1 MNSRRFDC
9 RVGALASAF
18 LLSLSFSLCT
28 ARAANAPDAP
38 SVTQGGVKVAL
49 SVTPGKDG
57 GAVARIDLT
66 DAASGNAIRSARP
79 AAWMLRRRS
88 EQVANEQSCED
99 KARTLVGGSIGSR
112 ADVDLNGWR
121 LVTLNQDGTVAFIN
135 PFVGIQNSRLESIVQ
150 LPALGHD
157 WVWMPRTQRLFVT
170 LRDAG
175 SVAVIDTIS
184 RRIVR
189 TVSTGDG
196 SLPTRVVADPGGA
209 RVWVGLDGA
218 AALVALDAGSGTQV
232 ARVAVGRGLHV
243 LAAHAN
249 AASIFATNSESDT
262 VSIVDRNT
270 LAVSN
275 VAVGKTPVALAWSV
289 AAQRLAVLSANG
301 GTLELVDPANSTVT
315 QTMGLAPGAT
325 ELGLFDDGRHAIV
338 ANGRTDQV
346 SVLDLAAAR
355 VVAQTTVVGDPDS
368 IAFTREFAYIRSQKS
383 ASVRL
388 INLAQARKG
397 QLDGLTVPIGRSA
410 PSDLPETINVA
421 SVMAEAPEGNGIVM
435 ANPGD
440 GTVYRYAEGMMAP
453 IGSFSNYRR
462 AARALLV
469 LDSSLAEREPGR
481 FEAATRIEHGGRYDV
496 VVRNLRPDVTACFV
510 VSLDGVPE
518 SERAHDAPKPRLQYQ
533 RAGAGNDWLIGFSI
547 AGARGHAIDDAD
559 PTLLLVQ
566 SKGTWQRH
574 VAARN
579 LGAGR
584 YEARIE
590 RVPHGEF
597 EAMVAAPRSGLTFDQ
612 ARLGR
617 LQWPLPQRQADAS
630 LDAKEVTQ

>member
-1 MNSRRFDC
+1 MNTFATLLRAVAC
-9 RVGALASAF
+9 GALIALCAPCLSA
-18 LLSLSFSLCT
+18 LAEPPS
-28 ARAANAPDAP
+28 DAQ
-38 SVTQGGVKVAL
+38 SATHGGIKVGL
-49 SVTPGKDG
+49 SVTPGDAG
-57 GAVARIDLT
+57 SAVARIDLT
-66 DAASGNAIRSARP
+66 DAASGNPIRGARP

-88 EQVANEQSCED
+88 EQVANEQICED

-121 LVTLNQDGTVAFIN
+121 LVTLNQDQTVAFIN
-135 PFVGIQNSRLESIVQ
+135 PFVGIRNSKLESIVQ

-184 RRIVR
+184 RRIVQ

-196 SLPTRVVADPGGA
+196 SLPTRIVADPGGT

-218 AALVALDAGSGTQV
+218 AALVALDAGSGAQV
-232 ARVAVGRGLHV
+232 ARLAVGRGLHV
-243 LAAHAN
+243 LAAHAD
-249 AASIFATNSESDT
+249 ASSIFATNSESDS

-270 LAVSN
+270 LAIRN
-275 VAVGKTPVALAWSV
+275 VTVGKTPVALAWSV
-289 AAQRLAVLSANG
+289 AAQRLAVLSAND
-301 GTLELVDPANSTVT
+301 GTLAMVDPAKQAVA
-315 QTMGLAPGAT
+315 QTIALAPGVT

-338 ANGRTDQV
+338 ANGRTDKV

-355 VVAQTTVVGDPDS
+355 VVAQTTVVGEPDA

-388 INLAQARKG
+388 INLAQARNG
-397 QLDGLTVPIGRSA
+397 QLDGLTVPIGRLA
-410 PSDLPETINVA
+410 PSDLPEAINVA

-496 VVRNLRPDVTACFV
+496 VVRNLRPDVMACFV
-510 VSLDGVPE
+510 VSLAGVPE
-518 SERAHDAPKPRLQYQ
+518 SERAHAAPKPNLQYQ
-533 RAGAGNDWLIGFSI
+533 RVGAGNGWLIGFSI
-547 AGARGHAIDDAD
+547 ADAKGQAIDNAD

-566 SKGTWQRH
+566 RKGTWQRR
-574 VAARN
+574 VAARH

-590 RVPHGEF
+590 RVPDGEF
-597 EAMVAAPRSGLTFDQ
+597 EAMAAALGSGLTFDQ
-612 ARLGR
+612 GRIGR
-617 LQWPLPQRQADAS
+617 LQWPLSERQADTGAGVQ
-630 LDAKEVTQ
+630 EVTQ

>member
-1 MNSRRFDC
+1 MWIPVAARSE
-9 RVGALASAF
+9 ASVPPERMEQGGIAV
-18 LLSLSFSLCT
+18 SLSIASG
-28 ARAANAPDAP
+28 DA
-38 SVTQGGVKVAL
+38 
-49 SVTPGKDG
+49 G

-66 DAASGNAIRSARP
+66 DAASGIPIRGARP

-135 PFVGIQNSRLESIVQ
+135 PFVGIRNSKLESIVQ

-175 SVAVIDTIS
+175 LVAVIDTIS
-184 RRIVR
+184 RRLVR
-189 TVSTGDG
+189 TISTGDG
-196 SLPTRVVADPGGA
+196 SLPTRIVADPGNA
-209 RVWVGLDGA
+209 RVWVGLDGS

-243 LAAHAN
+243 LAMHTD
-249 AASIFATNSESDT
+249 AASLFATNSESDS

-270 LAVSN
+270 LAVRN
-275 VAVGKTPVALAWSV
+275 VAVGDTPVALAWSV
-289 AAQRLAVLSANG
+289 AAQRLVALSANG
-301 GTLELVDPANSTVT
+301 GTLALIDPETNSIAQSVA
-315 QTMGLAPGAT
+315 LAPGAT
-325 ELGLFDDGRHAIV
+325 QLGLFSNGRYAIV
-338 ANGRTDQV
+338 ANGRTDRV
-346 SVLDLAAAR
+346 SLLDLAGAR
-355 VVAQTTVVGDPDS
+355 VVAQTTVVGEPDA

-410 PSDLPETINVA
+410 PSDLPEAINVA

-481 FEAATRIEHGGRYDV
+481 FEAATRIDHGGRYDV
-496 VVRNLRPDVTACFV
+496 VVRNLRPDVTACFI
-510 VSLDGVPE
+510 VSLAGVPE
-518 SERAHDAPKPRLQYQ
+518 SDRTYDAPKPRLQYQ
-533 RAGAGNDWLIGFSI
+533 RASAGNEWLIGFSLSD
-547 AGARGHAIDDAD
+547 AKDHAIEDAD

-566 SKGTWQRH
+566 RKGSWQRR
-574 VAARN
+574 VAARH
-579 LGAGR
+579 LGGGW

-590 RVPHGEF
+590 RMPHGEF
-597 EAMVAAPRSGLTFDQ
+597 EAMVAAPGSGLTFDQ
-612 ARLGR
+612 ARLAR
-617 LQWPLPQRQADAS
+617 LQWPLPERQADTS
-630 LDAKEVTQ
+630 IDAKEVKP